1 MKKSEAR
8 LYLVALANGIDPL
21 TGEILPSDHMLHD
34 ESVAEALRTAIKS
47 LEEGPPTDDTRWI
60 RQNGKLNA
68 GRPWTDDDNRELL
81 RLHRAQIPVEEI
93 ARKLQRRTRGVN
105 NQLSLLYAPEQAVSN
120 HNKMWTADEEAQL
133 EALIASR
140 MTLKEIADS
149 MGRSVRAIEY
159 RLERMGLQH
168 VYSTDDQE

>member
-1 MKKSEAR
+1 M
-8 LYLVALANGIDPL
+8 
-21 TGEILPSDHMLHD
+21 
-34 ESVAEALRTAIKS
+34 
-47 LEEGPPTDDTRWI
+47 
-60 RQNGKLNA
+60 
-68 GRPWTDDDNRELL
+68 
-81 RLHRAQIPVEEI
+81 
-93 ARKLQRRTRGVN
+93 N